1 MYAECKANTWAT
13 GGPTPA
19 SRRSC
24 KHDDPLERLK
34 HDAALV
40 EFQMKEG
47 VVEDYDLV
55 TVTSQGWQA
64 EGGRTPVDRIR
75 IGVVQSID
83 TLVG

>member
-1 MYAECKANTWAT
+1 MYAEREDNTCAI
-13 GGPTPA
+13 GGAMPA

-24 KHDDPLERLK
+24 KHDEPLERPK

-40 EFQMKEG
+40 EFQLKEG
-47 VVEDYDLV
+47 VVEDCDLV

-75 IGVVQSID
+75 IGFVQSID